1 MKSFGLIAVMAVAV
15 MMAAPGVHAQAAA
28 SSGSSMTVQCNDG
41 TSQTVTTT
49 KGACRGHKGVNKSA
63 SGSSSSNSS
72 SNSSSSSSNSSSASS
87 KTAAAAPAASGGT
100 TVQCNDGTSQTVTT
114 TKGACRGHKG
124 VNKSASGSSSS
135 NSSSASSNTAAA
147 APAAASKSSTSSSS
161 ATKSASST
169 TPAAGGG
176 PGMVWVNTASK
187 TKAYHCQGDKYY
199 GTTKQ
204 GQYMTK
210 AQADAQGYHAS
221 KSSKA
226 CG

>member
-1 MKSFGLIAVMAVAV
+1 MKTFGLIAVMAAAV
-15 MMAAPGVHAQAAA
+15 MIAAPGVHAQAAA
-28 SSGSSMTVQCNDG
+28 S
-41 TSQTVTTT
+41 
-49 KGACRGHKGVNKSA
+49 
-63 SGSSSSNSS
+63 
-72 SNSSSSSSNSSSASS
+72 
-87 KTAAAAPAASGGT
+87 SGGT

-124 VNKSASGSSSS
+124 INKSASGSSSS
-135 NSSSASSNTAAA
+135 TSSSSGSTSSSASSNTAAA
-147 APAAASKSSTSSSS
+147 APAAASKTSTSSSN
-161 ATKSASST
+161 AMKSAPST

-176 PGMVWVNTASK
+176 PDKVWVNTASK

-210 AQADAQGYHAS
+210 AQAESQGYHAS

>member
-1 MKSFGLIAVMAVAV
+1 MKSFGLIAVMAAAV

-28 SSGSSMTVQCNDG
+28 SGGSTTVTCNDG

-49 KGACRGHKGVNKSA
+49 KGACRGHKGINKSA
-63 SGSSSSNSS
+63 
-72 SNSSSSSSNSSSASS
+72 SSSSSSG
-87 KTAAAAPAASGGT
+87 SG
-100 TVQCNDGTSQTVTT
+100 
-114 TKGACRGHKG
+114 
-124 VNKSASGSSSS
+124 SASG
-135 NSSSASSNTAAA
+135 NANAAASSAASTSAAS
-147 APAAASKSSTSSSS
+147 SKSSTASGS
-161 ATKSASST
+161 ATKSASSA

-210 AQADAQGYHAS
+210 AQAEAQGYHAA
-221 KSSKA
+221 KNSKA

>member
-1 MKSFGLIAVMAVAV
+1 MKSFGLIAVMAAAV
-15 MMAAPGVHAQAAA
+15 MIAAPGVHAQAAA
-28 SSGSSMTVQCNDG
+28 SSGSMTVQCNDG

-49 KGACRGHKGVNKSA
+49 KGACHGHKGINKSA
-63 SGSSSSNSS
+63 SGSSSSS
-72 SNSSSSSSNSSSASS
+72 
-87 KTAAAAPAASGGT
+87 
-100 TVQCNDGTSQTVTT
+100 
-114 TKGACRGHKG
+114 
-124 VNKSASGSSSS
+124 SGSSSS
-135 NSSSASSNTAAA
+135 NSSTASSNAAA
-147 APAAASKSSTSSSS
+147 APAAASKSSASSSSGS
-161 ATKSASST
+161 ATKSASTT

-176 PGMVWVNTASK
+176 PDKVWVNTGSK

-210 AQADAQGYHAS
+210 AQAEAQGYHAS

>member
-1 MKSFGLIAVMAVAV
+1 MKSFGLIAVMAAAV
-15 MMAAPGVHAQAAA
+15 MIAAPGVHAQAAA
-28 SSGSSMTVQCNDG
+28 SSGSSTTIQCNDG

-49 KGACRGHKGVNKSA
+49 KGACRGHKGINKSA
-63 SGSSSSNSS
+63 SGSNSS
-72 SNSSSSSSNSSSASS
+72 
-87 KTAAAAPAASGGT
+87 
-100 TVQCNDGTSQTVTT
+100 
-114 TKGACRGHKG
+114 
-124 VNKSASGSSSS
+124 SSSS

-147 APAAASKSSTSSSS
+147 APAAASKTSASSSS
-161 ATKSASST
+161 ATKSAPST

-176 PGMVWVNTASK
+176 PDKVWVNTGSK

-210 AQADAQGYHAS
+210 AQAESQGYHAS